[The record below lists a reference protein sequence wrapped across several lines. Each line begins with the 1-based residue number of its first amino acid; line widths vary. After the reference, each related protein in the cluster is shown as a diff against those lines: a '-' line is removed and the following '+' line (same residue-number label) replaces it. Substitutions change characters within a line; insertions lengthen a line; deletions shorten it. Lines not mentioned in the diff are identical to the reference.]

1 MPDSSFP
8 SLADRHVLVTGG
20 SSGIGAGI
28 VAAFVR
34 QGARV
39 TFLDLNEPDADG
51 APEGLESGRFM
62 RCDLTDLD
70 ALKEAI
76 TSAARDRGRV
86 DVLINNA
93 ASDDRHSLEDVTPD
107 FYDQRMAVNLRHF
120 VFAARA
126 VVPAMI
132 EQNCGVIIN
141 LGSVAWRLTVPNLPL
156 YETAKAG
163 IEGLTRSLARD
174 LGPKGIRVV
183 CILPG
188 AVETP
193 RQRKWYSP
201 EQVNELLN
209 QQQCIPVRIQ
219 PADVASLA
227 LFLASDDA
235 RCCTAHN
242 YYVDAGLS

>member
-1 MPDSSFP
+1 MQESSFP

-20 SSGIGAGI
+20 SSGIGAAI

-39 TFLDLNEPDADG
+39 SYLDVNEPDRSG
-51 APEGLESGRFM
+51 APKGIEGGHFM

-70 ALKEAI
+70 TLEEAI
-76 TSAARDRGRV
+76 SAAVRDQGPV
-86 DVLINNA
+86 DVLVNNA
-93 ASDDRHSLEDVTPD
+93 ASDDRHTLQDVTPE
-107 FYDQRMAVNLRHF
+107 FFDQRMAVNLRHF

-126 VVPAMI
+126 VAQAMV
-132 EQNCGVIIN
+132 ERNCGVIIN
-141 LGSVAWRLTVPNLPL
+141 LGSVAWRLTVPNLIL

-163 IEGLTRSLARD
+163 IEGLTRSLACD
-174 LGPKGIRVV
+174 LGPQGIRVV
-183 CILPG
+183 CVLPG

-193 RQRKWYSP
+193 RQRKWYTP
-201 EQVNELLN
+201 EQVEELL
-209 QQQCIPVRIQ
+209 QQQCLPVRIQ
-219 PADVASLA
+219 PADVAALT

>member
-20 SSGIGAGI
+20 SSGIGAAM

-34 QGARV
+34 QRACV
-39 TFLDLNEPDADG
+39 SFLDVNEPDTPDG
-51 APEGLESGRFM
+51 QDNHENTHFM
-62 RCDLTDLD
+62 RCDVTNLD
-70 ALKEAI
+70 ILEETI
-76 TSAARDRGRV
+76 AAAVRDRGPV

-93 ASDDRHSLEDVTPD
+93 ASDDRHTLQDVTPE
-107 FYDQRMAVNLRHF
+107 FFDQRMAVNLRHF

-132 EQNCGVIIN
+132 ERNRGVIIN
-141 LGSVAWRLTVPNLPL
+141 LGSVAWRLPVANLPL

-163 IEGLTRSLARD
+163 IEGLTRSLACD
-174 LGPKGIRVV
+174 LGPQGIRVV

-193 RQRKWYSP
+193 RQRKWYTP
-201 EQVNELLN
+201 RQVNELL
-209 QQQCIPVRIQ
+209 QQQCLPVRIQ
-219 PADVASLA
+219 PADVAALA